1 MKNIL
6 YTGSLFYLKGGRKV
20 RRDILLFLIIF
31 ISISCMSWAA
41 LYTPILMDYP
51 AMIDNFIYYN
61 RYDLINFDLRLPELD
76 ERIFTEE
83 AQSKLLNLAY
93 IYEPDRLNNNTY
105 VMENKRYISLEQY
118 WNNRQDNGSVLI
130 LEPLPGVAVN
140 AEYDKD
146 ELDLSIREN
155 TNISLNLWMNKRTM
169 IWAGYGRENRS
180 WWDFVDLNL
189 IDKGL
194 DNDIEENNDND
205 YSEENQENRTD
216 IGAELKRTGRMAYF
230 EESNEK
236 GRLGIAYKTNDYFT
250 ISADYINDLNS
261 DNSAYSTIIGLEY
274 KDDDLGSLRYHYQ
287 LDRGNENAR
296 ATGLEFAFKDLAT
309 FNATYKIYNPET
321 IEEQLNQWIFG
332 LGLNLND
339 NSTLSFEYLWKQ
351 DNVGEDLLEEENKDE
366 SNIKARLEI
375 KF

>member
-1 MKNIL
+1 M
-6 YTGSLFYLKGGRKV
+6 

-169 IWAGYGRENRS
+169 IWAGYGRENLS

-274 KDDDLGSLRYHYQ
+274 KDDDIGRVRYHYQ
-287 LDRGNENAR
+287 LDRGSENAR
-296 ATGLEFAFKDLAT
+296 ITGLEFAFKDLAT

>member
-236 GRLGIAYKTNDYFT
+236 GRLGIAYKTSDYFT
-250 ISADYINDLNS
+250 ISADYINDLDPGNKGF
-261 DNSAYSTIIGLEY
+261 STIIGLEY
-274 KDDDLGSLRYHYQ
+274 RDDDIGRVRYHYQ
-287 LDRGNENAR
+287 LDRGSENAR
-296 ATGLEFAFKDLAT
+296 ITGLEFAFKDLAT

>member
-1 MKNIL
+1 
-6 YTGSLFYLKGGRKV
+6 
-20 RRDILLFLIIF
+20 
-31 ISISCMSWAA
+31 
-41 LYTPILMDYP
+41 
-51 AMIDNFIYYN
+51 MIDNYIYYN
-61 RYDLINFDLRLPELD
+61 RYDLINFNLRLPDLN
-76 ERIFTEE
+76 ERVFTEE
-83 AQSKLLNLAY
+83 AQSKLLDLAY
-93 IYEPDRLNNNTY
+93 IYEPIRLSNTY
-105 VMENKRYISLEQY
+105 NELDTSQYFSLEQHLY
-118 WNNRQDNGSVLI
+118 NRQGDGSILI
-130 LEPLPGVAVN
+130 LEPLPGVSVN

-146 ELDLSIREN
+146 ELDLLIREN

-194 DNDIEENNDND
+194 DNDIEENIDND

-236 GRLGIAYKTNDYFT
+236 GRLGIAYKTSDYFT

-274 KDDDLGSLRYHYQ
+274 KDDDIGRVRYHYQ
-287 LDRGNENAR
+287 LDRGSENAR
-296 ATGLEFAFKDLAT
+296 ITGLEFAFKDLAT

-351 DNVGEDLLEEENKDE
+351 DNPAEDLVGEENKDE
-366 SNIKARLEI
+366 PDIKAKLEI